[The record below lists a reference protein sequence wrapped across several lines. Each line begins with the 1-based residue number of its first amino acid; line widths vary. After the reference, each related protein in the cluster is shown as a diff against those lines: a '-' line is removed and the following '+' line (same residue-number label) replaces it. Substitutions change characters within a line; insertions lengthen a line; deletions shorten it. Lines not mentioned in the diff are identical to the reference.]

1 MASVSS
7 YVQGALSLQKS
18 AFRKCLFLLRA
29 YCSDI
34 IVLKHIHILPLVI
47 LLSICGDGVAQNAMP
62 VSSFPL
68 VDTSWLSP
76 RYHYEPWPLDVGQ
89 SLWTFGL
96 SLTTLPQPVVESEIP
111 APAID
116 IQMKSGIMRN
126 VSLVTTFSTN
136 IFSNVLQAGIQ
147 WNNKSDRFSYA
158 GGANIGVFGGWLS
171 VEGQFD
177 RNWAYAVA
185 LMPVIRTGY
194 RFDEFSLS
202 TTFSGTLILSAQTHV
217 GSLQAQGTTSSVN
230 DLFVTI
236 AVEQP
241 FLRSSIVSTGIS
253 IAYSRTPYQSWILFN
268 TLDQYLL
275 IPEVFVGFQF

>member
-1 MASVSS
+1 M
-7 YVQGALSLQKS
+7 K
-18 AFRKCLFLLRA
+18 R
-29 YCSDI
+29 
-34 IVLKHIHILPLVI
+34 IHLLPLI
-47 LLSICGDGVAQNAMP
+47 IFSLIHNIGAAQSTSPISPLS
-62 VSSFPL
+62 F
-68 VDTSWLSP
+68 VDSSWLSP
-76 RYHYEPWPLDVGQ
+76 RYHYEPWPLEVDQ

-96 SLTTLPQPVVESEIP
+96 SLTTLPQPVVESEVP

-116 IQMKSGIMRN
+116 IQMKRGIAEN
-126 VSLVTTFSTN
+126 LSLVTTFSTN
-136 IFSNVLQAGIQ
+136 IFSNVLQAGVQ
-147 WNNKSDRFSYA
+147 WNNNSDRFSYA
-158 GGANIGVFGGWLS
+158 GGANIGAFGGWLS

-202 TTFSGTLILSAQTHV
+202 ATFSGTLVVSAQTHV
-217 GSLQAQGTTSSVN
+217 GSLRAQGTTSLVN

-241 FLRSSIVSTGIS
+241 FLHSSIVSMGIS